1 MKRNIELR
9 VFNEAEFILKNNCT
23 VREVARIFYVSK
35 STVHYDVSFRLKKLN
50 FSIYKSVDEIMKEHL
65 KNRHIKGGEAT
76 KNKYKEI
83 KSNQKNKKLLM

>member
-1 MKRNIELR
+1 
-9 VFNEAEFILKNNCT
+9 
-23 VREVARIFYVSK
+23 
-35 STVHYDVSFRLKKLN
+35 
-50 FSIYKSVDEIMKEHL
+50 MKEHL